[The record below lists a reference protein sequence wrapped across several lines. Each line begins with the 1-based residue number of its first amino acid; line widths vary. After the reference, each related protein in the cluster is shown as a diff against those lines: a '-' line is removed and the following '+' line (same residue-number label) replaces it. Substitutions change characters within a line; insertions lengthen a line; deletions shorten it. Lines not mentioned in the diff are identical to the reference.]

1 MTFDL
6 VAIWN
11 HMGFANRLIAVSLIV
26 MGLAYIVIT
35 VERIF
40 VMARMKSKSA
50 KYQAEVAPLL
60 ESMKLEQALALAKE
74 TKGSE
79 VAGMTAAVLSGFTD
93 KRPGT
98 LDAIERAHREL
109 ELFKESFASQIR
121 RGLPVVATVGSIT
134 PFVGLLGTV
143 IGMIVAFQAIG
154 AGGSAGMSTVM
165 VGIAE
170 ALIETALGLGVAIPA
185 VIAFN
190 YLNTKIEKFEESLG
204 QTAKRLMNTLEDFG
218 GKA

>member
-6 VAIWN
+6 VAIWG
-11 HMGFANRLIAVSLIV
+11 HMGFINRFIAVSLVV
-26 MGLAYIVIT
+26 MGLAYIVVT
-35 VERIF
+35 VERMF
-40 VMARMKSKSA
+40 VMARMRSKTA

-60 ESMKLEQALALAKE
+60 EGMKLEQALALAKE

-79 VAGMTAAVLSGFTD
+79 VAMMTAAVLAGFTD

-121 RGLPVVATVGSIT
+121 RGMPIVATVGSIT

-143 IGMIVAFQAIG
+143 IGIIVAFQAIG
-154 AGGSAGMSTVM
+154 SGGSAGMSTVM

-170 ALIETALGLGVAIPA
+170 ALIETALGLGIAIPA
-185 VIAFN
+185 VVAFN
-190 YLNTKIEKFEESLG
+190 FLNAKIDAFEEQLG
-204 QTAKRLMNTLEDFG
+204 QTGKRLMNTLEDFG
-218 GKA
+218 GRA